1 MQTLYTTLTTQQKQV
16 ARYVEQMQ
24 KISEVSTLSSRIQ
37 MTLDQT
43 VPILERLNSILPV
56 EEQLETLVFKWAY
69 DDPG

>member
-56 EEQLETLVFKWAY
+56 EEQLETLVFK
-69 DDPG
+69 